1 MFFPK
6 KTIIFLF
13 VYLSR
18 IYRMLLFFFIRK
30 EEVVLRQIECPID
43 VFINAYPS

>member
-30 EEVVLRQIECPID
+30 EEVVLRQIEYPID